1 MSKTRQAAFVDLLRR
16 PVHFLAFGFG
26 SGLFPK
32 APGTAGTLVAVPLAF
47 ILRDLDLPVFLALTA
62 VLFIV
67 GVWLCGRTADDLG
80 VHDHSGIVWDEIVGY
95 LVTVAWV
102 PREGLW
108 LVAGFVLFRLFDI
121 WKPWP
126 ISTLDRRV
134 KGGFGIMLDDLLA
147 GLVAAAVLF
156 IFQRI
161 YLV

>member
-1 MSKTRQAAFVDLLRR
+1 VDLLRR
-16 PVHFLAFGFG
+16 PAHFLAFGFG

>member
-16 PVHFLAFGFG
+16 PAHFLAFGFG